1 MHSPADRRLL
11 RRIIVGPDHGIRF
24 VLRGHPYED
33 IRISNLSSG
42 GCFALVPHRDARLFE
57 RGAILE
63 QLVLRHPEL
72 PKEPLI
78 ATVAY
83 VLGNRPGTPPMEFV
97 GVGIQFLNM
106 EPRAQTVLDT
116 WLDAA
121 YAAQQA

>member
-1 MHSPADRRLL
+1 MSSPADRRIL
-11 RRIIVGPDHGIRF
+11 RRIIVGPGYTIRF
-24 VLRGHPYED
+24 VLRGHPYAEV
-33 IRISNLSSG
+33 RISNLSTG

-63 QLVLRHPEL
+63 QLVLLHPEL

-83 VLGNRPGTPPMEFV
+83 VLGNRPGAPPMEFV
-97 GVGIQFLNM
+97 GVGIQFLNL
-106 EPRAQTVLDT
+106 EPDALARLET

-121 YAAQQA
+121 AITSQG

>member
-1 MHSPADRRLL
+1 MQNPADRRVL
-11 RRIIVGPDHGIRF
+11 RRVIVGPDHGIRF
-24 VLRGHPYED
+24 VLRGHPYDEV
-33 IRISNLSSG
+33 RISNLSSG
-42 GCFALVPHRDARLFE
+42 GCFALIPHRDARLFE

-63 QLVLRHPEL
+63 QLVLLHPEL

-97 GVGIQFLNM
+97 GVGIQFLNL
-106 EPRAQTVLDT
+106 EPGPLARLEA

-121 YAAQQA
+121 TIAQQA

>member
-1 MHSPADRRLL
+1 MHSPADRRIL
-11 RRIIVGPDHGIRF
+11 RRVIVGPDHGIRF
-24 VLRGHPYED
+24 VLRGHPYEEV
-33 IRISNLSSG
+33 RISNLSSG

-63 QLVLRHPEL
+63 QLVLLHPEL
-72 PKEPLI
+72 PKDALI

-97 GVGIQFLNM
+97 GVGIQFLNL
-106 EPRAQTVLDT
+106 EPRTQTLLDT